1 MAENEKEVTRLN
13 GKLLW
18 YWRSGVEYGSPTLA
32 KQEIVVAE
40 GSDED
45 QDFKN
50 LPLLVRIRCINYKCS
65 FTFYL
70 SGTPLSH

>member
-1 MAENEKEVTRLN
+1 MTENEKEVAPLD

-18 YWRSGVEYGSPTLA
+18 YWRSRVEYGSPTLA
-32 KQEIVVAE
+32 KQEMVVEE
-40 GSDED
+40 GNDED

-50 LPLLVRIRCINYKCS
+50 FPLLVRIRCINYKSS
-65 FTFYL
+65 FAFCL